1 MEWRITPS
9 LIRRTEGRLSTFSD
23 KRPVDTLNLSLQV
36 TTERYGERTTNVVA
50 LQLEYPRS
58 N

>member
-1 MEWRITPS
+1 MADYAVANPPC
-9 LIRRTEGRLSTFSD
+9 TEGRLSTFSD
-23 KRPVDTLNLSLQV
+23 KRPVDALNLSFQV
-36 TTERYGERTTNVVA
+36 TTERHGERTTNVVA